1 MMTRTSR
8 STDPHRRVAVVLAAG
23 KGTRMRSELPKVLH
37 EAAGRPLLA
46 WVLDAAR
53 GAGCDRLLVVVGH
66 GGDQVR
72 AAFAGADDIIWVTQE
87 EQLGTGH
94 ALLQVEG
101 AVEGDP
107 LLLVLSGDAP
117 LVRPATLDRLTAAV
131 DDGAWGALA
140 VSTLESPGSLG
151 RVIPRRPERGGAEEG
166 GASEPPRLER
176 IVEAADASPE
186 ELAVRAVNAGL
197 YALPAA
203 GIFPY
208 LKRLEPDN
216 AKGELY
222 LTDAL
227 VAAAADDRVVRLV
240 ELEDFTEALGV
251 NTPDELSRAGQ
262 LLAER
267 GR

>member
-1 MMTRTSR
+1 MHESPVRPLRPDVSR
-8 STDPHRRVAVVLAAG
+8 RRVAVVLAAG

-53 GAGCDRLLVVVGH
+53 GAGCDRLLVVIGH
-66 GGDQVR
+66 GGDEVR
-72 AAFAGADDIIWVTQE
+72 AAFADADDITWVAQDR
-87 EQLGTGH
+87 QLGTGH
-94 ALLQVEG
+94 ALLQVER
-101 AVEGDP
+101 AVDGDP
-107 LLLVLSGDAP
+107 LLIVLSGDAP

-131 DDGAWGALA
+131 ADGAWGALA
-140 VSTLESPGSLG
+140 VSTLEDPGSLG
-151 RVIPRRPERGGAEEG
+151 RVIPRSSGPGGEEG
-166 GASEPPRLER
+166 DAPLLER
-176 IVEAADASPE
+176 IVEASDASPE

-227 VAAAADDRVVRLV
+227 VAAAADERAVRLV
-240 ELEDFTEALGV
+240 ELEDFSEALGV
-251 NTPDELSRAGQ
+251 NTPDELARAGR
-262 LLAER
+262 LLAAR
-267 GR
+267 DR

>member
-1 MMTRTSR
+1 MKSR
-8 STDPHRRVAVVLAAG
+8 SNLPSRRVAVVLAAG

-37 EAAGRPLLA
+37 PAAGRPLLA

-66 GGDQVR
+66 GADEVR
-72 AAFAGADDIIWVTQE
+72 AAFADADDITWVVQDR
-87 EQLGTGH
+87 QLGTGH

-107 LLLVLSGDAP
+107 LLVVLSGDAP

-131 DDGAWGALA
+131 ADGAWGALA
-140 VSTLESPGSLG
+140 VSTLEDPGSLG
-151 RVIPRRPERGGAEEG
+151 RVMPRRSAQGVTAGPL
-166 GASEPPRLER
+166 RLER
-176 IVEAADASPE
+176 IVEASDASPE
-186 ELAVRAVNAGL
+186 ELAVRTVNAGL

-203 GIFPY
+203 GIFSY

-227 VAAAADDRVVRLV
+227 VAAAADSRVVRLV

-251 NTPDELSRAGQ
+251 NTPDELAQAGT
-262 LLAER
+262 LLTAR
-267 GR
+267 RP